1 MTDSERTEWAAI
13 VEWARHVEA
22 SPDDLVPSV
31 ISIIDAPVA
40 LAVDDELNRLRAENA
55 NLSRS
60 LAAVTQGL
68 DGTGKVLAETL
79 AERDRTVA
87 ERDALIECGLKR
99 HANGKWSASLAG
111 NFDLGVFRSRDEA
124 VRAMLDMAAP
134 ALGASLD
141 AGIDRGPQPDP
152 PSRVLPMLAELVED
166 HYGATGDDDQEANHP

>member
-68 DGTGKVLAETL
+68 NGTGKVLAETL
-79 AERDRTVA
+79 AERDRVVA
-87 ERDALIECGLKR
+87 ERDALIDSQIREIDVSDFYELPGNVAFEVKR
-99 HANGKWSASLAG
+99 FMPNAPFWGTKDQARAY
-111 NFDLGVFRSRDEA
+111 
-124 VRAMLDMAAP
+124 VRRT
-134 ALGASLD
+134 
-141 AGIDRGPQPDP
+141 AGI
-152 PSRVLPMLAELVED
+152 E
-166 HYGATGDDDQEANHP
+166 TNGDTP